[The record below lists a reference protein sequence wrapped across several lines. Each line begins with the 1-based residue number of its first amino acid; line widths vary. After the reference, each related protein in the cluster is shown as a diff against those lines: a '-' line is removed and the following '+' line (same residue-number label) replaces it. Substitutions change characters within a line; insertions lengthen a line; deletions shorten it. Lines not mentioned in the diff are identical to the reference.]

1 MTAAKIINKVLS
13 FIRLKY
19 FYLIFLIIGIAIISG
34 LINPHVAE
42 PLTPLMQFFIVVM
55 IWAICVR
62 IKPEELVTAIRR
74 PKELV
79 YGLLMAFGFFPLLCY
94 ILAFGLM
101 SKYPLYAA
109 AFILMGTVPCAG
121 MAGFWTLLLEGD
133 VALAMLLE
141 AIMMILGII
150 TIPVLMTALTGTYVH
165 VNALQMFN
173 DLLILIL
180 IPLIIGMLTRS
191 GLERKYK
198 TDVKTILPNFASIAA
213 IMAMLLMFISVAM
226 NISKIPLTSAT
237 FTSLF
242 APSIILFLATFAA
255 AYLLAK
261 PFNYKSRIALTYST
275 SMKHLPLAI
284 GIAFISLSP
293 QATLP
298 IAIAFIFQ
306 SIFANIFYKIF
317 QRISKQKSK
326 KSSQQKDDH

>member
-1 MTAAKIINKVLS
+1 MEIAEIMIKTLS

-19 FYLIFLIIGIAIISG
+19 FYLIFLTIGIALISG
-34 LINPHVAE
+34 LINPRVAE
-42 PLTPLMQFFIVVM
+42 PLTSFMQIFIVVM
-55 IWAICVR
+55 IWAVCVR
-62 IKPEELVTAIRR
+62 IKPKELLTALTR

-79 YGLLMAFGFFPLLCY
+79 YGLLMAFGFFPILCY
-94 ILAFGLM
+94 LLALSLM
-101 SKYPLYAA
+101 SGFPLYAA
-109 AFILMGTVPCAG
+109 GFILMGTVPCAG

-141 AIMMILGII
+141 AIMMVLGII
-150 TIPVLMTALTGTYVH
+150 TIPVLMTLLTGAYVR

-198 TDVKTILPNFASIAA
+198 AKLKDILPNFAAIAA
-213 IMAMLLMFISVAM
+213 IMAMLLMFTAVAM
-226 NISKIPLTSAT
+226 NISKVPLSRAA

-242 APSIILFLATFAA
+242 APSILLFIAIFASS
-255 AYLLAK
+255 YLLGK
-261 PFNYKSRIALTYST
+261 PFNYKSRVALTYSI

-284 GIAFISLSP
+284 GIAFVSLSP

-306 SIFANIFYKIF
+306 SIFANIFYRIF
-317 QRISKQKSK
+317 QRLARPLCSTP
-326 KSSQQKDDH
+326 